1 MGVTFLV
8 FKALLIDFDNTL
20 VLFNEDQ
27 FLVSYAKLAYPYL
40 QDLFDES
47 TFFQKLLQS
56 TLQMIH
62 NDGRMTNVE
71 AFTHHFIADTSALSY
86 DECIN
91 RFQKFYEGSFHQLES
106 TVTIVPYGRP
116 LIERAL
122 KEGLQVAIATNPIFP
137 ELATQIRIGW
147 ANLADLDI
155 SLMTHAENMSY
166 CKPRLEYYQT
176 ILDMI
181 NQEPENCIMAGNDP
195 ISDMAASDL
204 GIATF
209 LVDLDQEQGR
219 LGILSKEVGN
229 SAKKGLQ
236 ASQYRIDGS
245 GTLCDLEHFLF
256 NA

>member
-1 MGVTFLV
+1 MAFE
-8 FKALLIDFDNTL
+8 ALLIDFDNTL

-40 QDLFDES
+40 KDLFDES

-71 AFTHHFIADTSALSY
+71 VFTHHFIADTPSLNY

-91 RFQKFYEGSFHQLES
+91 RFQQFYEESFHQLES
-106 TVTIVPYGRP
+106 TITIVPYGRP
-116 LIERAL
+116 LLERVL
-122 KEGLQVAIATNPIFP
+122 QEGLQVVIATNPIFP
-137 ELATQIRIGW
+137 ELASKIRIGW

-166 CKPRLEYYQT
+166 CKPRREYFQA
-176 ILDMI
+176 ILDMVD
-181 NQEPENCIMAGNDP
+181 QEPEHCIMAGNDP

-209 LVDLDQEQGR
+209 LVDLDQERGR

-229 SAKKGLQ
+229 SAKKGLE

-245 GTLCDLEHFLF
+245 GTLHDLEHFLF
-256 NA
+256 HA